1 MYLYY
6 TNIIPPKPAAVKGV
20 NENNQDKIGYLMGH
34 IVTVLSIQ
42 QVTGKY
48 DFVYLTVL
56 NSAKEKTT
64 ANNRVIAAAVLISRL
79 CLSQAF
85 RELESSR
92 VSAVEDVQ
100 ERLPHV
106 VRVSKIGRT
115 RSD

>member
-1 MYLYY
+1 MGAYY
-6 TNIIPPKPAAVKGV
+6 YRAKHVAS
-20 NENNQDKIGYLMGH
+20 YR
-34 IVTVLSIQ
+34 
-42 QVTGKY
+42 QVR
-48 DFVYLTVL
+48 FRIS
-56 NSAKEKTT
+56 NRAKFEKRKTT

-85 RELESSR
+85 RELEPSR

-106 VRVSKIGRT
+106 VRVFKIGRT

>member
-20 NENNQDKIGYLMGH
+20 NENNLDKIGYLMGVYYYRAKY
-34 IVTVLSIQ
+34 IASYR
-42 QVTGKY
+42 QVRFRISNRAKFGKR
-48 DFVYLTVL
+48 
-56 NSAKEKTT
+56 KTT
-64 ANNRVIAAAVLISRL
+64 ANNRAAAVLISRL

-106 VRVSKIGRT
+106 VRVYKIGRT

>member
-1 MYLYY
+1 MGAYY
-6 TNIIPPKPAAVKGV
+6 YRAKHAAS
-20 NENNQDKIGYLMGH
+20 YR
-34 IVTVLSIQ
+34 
-42 QVTGKY
+42 QVRFRISNRAKFGKR
-48 DFVYLTVL
+48 
-56 NSAKEKTT
+56 KTT
-64 ANNRVIAAAVLISRL
+64 ANNCAAAVLISRL

-85 RELESSR
+85 RELEPSR

>member
-20 NENNQDKIGYLMGH
+20 NENNRDKIGYLMGAYYYRAKYEA
-34 IVTVLSIQ
+34 SYR
-42 QVTGKY
+42 QVR
-48 DFVYLTVL
+48 FRIS
-56 NSAKEKTT
+56 NRAKFEKIKTT
-64 ANNRVIAAAVLISRL
+64 ANNRAAAVLISRL

-92 VSAVEDVQ
+92 VTAVEDVQ

-106 VRVSKIGRT
+106 VRVYKIGRT